1 MPASMLLMLEKPAR
15 ECASQARGLLQPE
28 VQALATPTSPR
39 EIGPRA
45 FLISSGWEQASRVG
59 KGSGFRHLSL
69 ALPPDAS

>member
-39 EIGPRA
+39 EIGA
-45 FLISSGWEQASRVG
+45 FLISSAWEQASRVG
-59 KGSGFRHLSL
+59 KGSGFRRLSL